1 MQSSR
6 KFANGQVDLSAPAHA
21 FEAYLHSQHRRRI
34 PLPLLWEAFV
44 AVYPSGATDP
54 DKRERLLGLLRELA
68 AANRLAL
75 PASRSWERFPAPALP
90 RFVTLPVRQPQHP
103 RTRALDVA
111 WHPDLAWAATQHI
124 HHDHRR
130 FLEQVN
136 LFLAKGGADRK
147 VVPLR
152 ERSLELCGEEKH
164 LERLLGTALFAPGRL
179 TRELLRVERV
189 FDPFAITRIGAGSL
203 LLVVENATTYRTLCR
218 HLSREGNTAVVGFGG
233 GWQLPA
239 RIGFA
244 ADLDPP
250 VTQIRYF
257 GDLDQGGLRIPLK
270 ADAQARTLGLPPVH
284 PAAGLYRLL
293 LQHGKASPRPTR
305 AVSSSAARDLVSWLP
320 TDLRTPTIDLLTSG
334 RRIAQEWIGTDLLD
348 RIGSHQLDRLVEED

>member
-6 KFANGQVDLSAPAHA
+6 EPANEQVDLSDPAHA
-21 FEAYLHSQHRRRI
+21 FEAYLRGQRQRRV

-44 AVYPSGATDP
+44 AVYPSGATDTE
-54 DKRERLLGLLRELA
+54 KRERLLGLLLELA
-68 AANRLAL
+68 GANRLTL

-90 RFVTLPVRQPQHP
+90 RFVTIPARLPQHP

-111 WHPDLAWAATQHI
+111 WHPDLAWAATPHI
-124 HHDHRR
+124 DHDHRR

-136 LFLAKGGADRK
+136 LFLANGGEDRK
-147 VVPLR
+147 VVPIR
-152 ERSLELCGEEKH
+152 ERSLELCGDEKH
-164 LERLLGTALFAPGRL
+164 LERLVGTALFAPGRL
-179 TRELLRVERV
+179 TLELLRVERV
-189 FDPFAITRIGAGSL
+189 FDPFAITRIAAGSL

-218 HLSREGNTAVVGFGG
+218 HLPREGNTAVVGFGG

-270 ADAQARTLGLPPVH
+270 ADAQGRTLGLPPVQ

-293 LQHGKASPRPTR
+293 LQHGKPSPKPTR
-305 AVSSSAARDLVSWLP
+305 AVPSSAAHDLVSWLP
-320 TDLRTPTIDLLTSG
+320 TDLRTLTIDLLTSG
-334 RRIAQEWIGTDLLD
+334 QRIAQEWIGTDLLD
-348 RIGSHQLDRLVEED
+348 RIGSHQLDRLVEEE